1 MHIILYKDNN
11 FCLYYET
18 FLRDIFF
25 VRAEKHFFFVEM
37 GSGWLVDKNAK
48 NFFEKMKSFFKKL
61 FIFLYSLLE
70 QS

>member
-1 MHIILYKDNN
+1 MYIILYKDSN

-37 GSGWLVDKNAK
+37 GSDWLEDKTTK
-48 NFFEKMKSFFKKL
+48 T
-61 FIFLYSLLE
+61 FLKR
-70 QS
+70 